1 MKIFIENKQGRRR
14 RKVAFYGRVST
25 EHEEQVNALKNQ
37 MQWYDELARSFPE
50 WDIIERYV
58 DEGITGTQANKR
70 PEFMRMIAD
79 AVAGEFDLI
88 VTREVSRFARNTID
102 CLDMT
107 RRLKNYNVEVF
118 FVQEGIWTMENEGEM
133 NLTIRAMVAQE
144 ESRKMSERVKAGQE
158 ISRANGVLYG
168 NGNILGYDRVGS
180 TYVINE
186 EQAETVRMIYNLYES
201 GLGMQ
206 AIRDE
211 LIRAG
216 RKCASGTVDWDV
228 TKIQRCLK
236 NTIYKGVMGY
246 KKSHRNNYLDQKTI
260 INHDE
265 STYMYVQGN
274 FEPIISEEQW
284 EHCRQIRESRTRVR
298 VVEKDGKLVSEKKGV
313 NQVQDVWTRK
323 LRCACGSSMRRNKWR
338 VRKDGTRPIGY
349 RCYSQLNKGANKIS
363 EGSVGYCNIHSVCG
377 WKLELMAEMM
387 FRKILKDEKLFGIAV
402 KRFMES
408 GKVSAD
414 EAKQMRTRYQAEV
427 KAISGKISR
436 LIEMRV
442 NGELSKAEYLDMRKK
457 FEEEKQQAEQYLLEY
472 DKQSSLKACPITEAE
487 AKERLRAMINAGGE
501 HIEELVGIFVSK
513 IQVVNE
519 TQFEWYL
526 SFDSKDGIME
536 EKSLNFVVK
545 YRDALVFRK
554 MRKELLRQNQWSDL
568 KVEVHY

>member
-1 MKIFIENKQGRRR
+1 M
-14 RKVAFYGRVST
+14 
-25 EHEEQVNALKNQ
+25 
-37 MQWYDELARSFPE
+37 
-50 WDIIERYV
+50 
-58 DEGITGTQANKR
+58 
-70 PEFMRMIAD
+70 
-79 AVAGEFDLI
+79 
-88 VTREVSRFARNTID
+88 
-102 CLDMT
+102 
-107 RRLKNYNVEVF
+107 
-118 FVQEGIWTMENEGEM
+118 
-133 NLTIRAMVAQE
+133 
-144 ESRKMSERVKAGQE
+144 
-158 ISRANGVLYG
+158 
-168 NGNILGYDRVGS
+168 
-180 TYVINE
+180 
-186 EQAETVRMIYNLYES
+186 
-201 GLGMQ
+201 
-206 AIRDE
+206 
-211 LIRAG
+211 
-216 RKCASGTVDWDV
+216 
-228 TKIQRCLK
+228 
-236 NTIYKGVMGY
+236 
-246 KKSHRNNYLDQKTI
+246 
-260 INHDE
+260 
-265 STYMYVQGN
+265 
-274 FEPIISEEQW
+274 
-284 EHCRQIRESRTRVR
+284 
-298 VVEKDGKLVSEKKGV
+298 
-313 NQVQDVWTRK
+313 
-323 LRCACGSSMRRNKWR
+323 
-338 VRKDGTRPIGY
+338 
-349 RCYSQLNKGANKIS
+349 
-363 EGSVGYCNIHSVCG
+363 GYCNIHSVCG

-554 MRKELLRQNQWSDL
+554 KRKELLRQNQWSDL